1 MLGVTPKAERISPSS
16 SALGPVAE
24 TGSTRLTLL
33 MVFSFYLLEG
43 ENCRSADGSRRTG
56 ADIIVCPLA
65 TQETALANS
74 DGEAF
79 GEGAAG
85 AQPSGPSASAPAAGS
100 FRMIRPS
107 RD

>member
-1 MLGVTPKAERISPSS
+1 
-16 SALGPVAE
+16 
-24 TGSTRLTLL
+24 

-74 DGEAF
+74 DGEAC
-79 GEGAAG
+79 GE
-85 AQPSGPSASAPAAGS
+85 APGGE
-100 FRMIRPS
+100 RRL
-107 RD
+107 RDRRHWRRRLDRLA